1 MPSNP
6 YQKSPLAAVQTID
19 DDNISMKDSSPS
31 SKNSADSNDG
41 QGDAQQNK
49 DPPPRSKTSD
59 ADARS
64 GFDENPFQI
73 PPSFGRPITE
83 ETLRDTD
90 HPYVFWASLR
100 LPIAKDPANPMAAV
114 FDALEEFVSQFANED
129 PNFVVFPYNLS
140 DYESVEDLPPP
151 IETAEDIPDDI
162 DEWLEYFPGAKP

>member
-6 YQKSPLAAVQTID
+6 YQKNPPAAVQMTN
-19 DDNISMKDSSPS
+19 DDNISMKDSSLS
-31 SKNSADSNDG
+31 SKNSADSNAG
-41 QGDAQQNK
+41 QGNTQQNK
-49 DPPPRSKTSD
+49 DLSPHSKTSD
-59 ADARS
+59 ANAES

-83 ETLRDTD
+83 ETLCDAD

-114 FDALEEFVSQFANED
+114 FNALKEFVSQFADED
-129 PNFVVFPYNLS
+129 SNFVVFPYNLS

-151 IETAEDIPDDI
+151 IEMAEDIPDDI
-162 DEWLEYFPGAKP
+162 NEWLEYFLGA